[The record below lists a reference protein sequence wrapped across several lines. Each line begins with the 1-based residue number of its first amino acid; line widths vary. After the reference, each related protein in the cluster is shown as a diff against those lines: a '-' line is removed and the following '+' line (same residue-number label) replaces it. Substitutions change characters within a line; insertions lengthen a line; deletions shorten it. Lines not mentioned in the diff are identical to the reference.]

1 MQSSFISRAF
11 LSESRRKRASMQNN
25 NFAILARKLSI
36 FCGRKK
42 KGANILHDIDT
53 YIKFPRARY
62 FYRSIKLQIAVS
74 RHADGMG
81 KRGEWR
87 TKVEESKT
95 GMDQVRFENCG
106 SDRYGY
112 RPAIQSAKFPR
123 MAGNKALCIL
133 QGPCN
138 DTART

>member
-1 MQSSFISRAF
+1 M
-11 LSESRRKRASMQNN
+11 
-25 NFAILARKLSI
+25 
-36 FCGRKK
+36 
-42 KGANILHDIDT
+42 
-53 YIKFPRARY
+53 
-62 FYRSIKLQIAVS
+62 
-74 RHADGMG
+74 
-81 KRGEWR
+81 
-87 TKVEESKT
+87 EESKT

>member
-1 MQSSFISRAF
+1 M
-11 LSESRRKRASMQNN
+11 
-25 NFAILARKLSI
+25 
-36 FCGRKK
+36 
-42 KGANILHDIDT
+42 ANV
-53 YIKFPRARY
+53 YKFHRVY
-62 FYRSIKLQIAVS
+62 FYRNIKLQIAVS
-74 RHADGMG
+74 WHAGRIE
-81 KRGEWR
+81 KRVKKR
-87 TKVEESKT
+87 IKVEESKT